1 MAVAID
7 QGDVEDIHPT
17 NKQEVGT
24 RLALLALKHS
34 YGHAN
39 IACEGPVVSNVMKIT
54 PDTLSISFDN
64 AQGLHSNGGDALGA
78 FEAAGNDGV
87 FTPLPAATIEGE
99 RILLHDV
106 PNDALFIRFGWQ
118 PCPTSHLFNRH
129 GLPAAPFRLVVHDS
143 PHTTHSNS

>member
-1 MAVAID
+1 
-7 QGDVEDIHPT
+7 
-17 NKQEVGT
+17 VGT

-54 PDTLSISFDN
+54 PDALSISFEHAD
-64 AQGLHSNGGDALGA
+64 GLHSNGGDAIDG
-78 FEAAGNDGV
+78 FESAGKDEI
-87 FTPLPAATIEGE
+87 FTPLPAARIDGE
-99 RILLHDV
+99 RILLHKV
-106 PNDALFIRFGWQ
+106 PDNASSIRFGWQ

-143 PHTTHSNS
+143 PHTPHSNS